1 MISRRQLQ
9 AFGETLGDCVTR
21 REGGRIVYGGGGS
34 SSPSSTTQTTDLPDW
49 AKPYAQEALE
59 KGKQL
64 SSTPYQ
70 RYDQPRF
77 AGFSPMQTQAQQGVA
92 GMQTSGLGNAAGM
105 LSGAATLG
113 ALGTSYNPYQTGQFN
128 SQAAGQYMN
137 PYLEQAM
144 APQLREAQRS
154 SDILGTQQAG
164 QAVKQGAFGGS
175 RAGLLEAE
183 RGRNTAMQQDDI
195 RARGYQAA
203 YDKASD
209 QFGRDQ
215 QLREQS
221 RQFGSSLGMQG
232 LQTALQGAG
241 QMSNIGNQQFGQQ
254 KDIYGLQNQFGREQ
268 QALRQ
273 QGLTQSYQDFLDE
286 KNNPYKQLGF
296 MSDLIRGLP
305 LGQQSTSQVY
315 QAPGSMM
322 GQLGGV
328 GMGLY
333 GMSRM
338 AEGGEV
344 EMYADGGSV
353 TSDYKVDSILS
364 DLSDAQLQQARQTA
378 VQNQDQHR
386 LEMIDDELAERAS
399 IRSGIGGAFNAL
411 PEETQTSVT
420 EMASGGIVAFDDGGS
435 VKRYNDG
442 GTMSGFFDA
451 PADMAMDELRR
462 QDALARRA
470 EDARYNALAE
480 GRIPTAAPVA
490 APVAASAPKV
500 ESAPVAKKESTNKGP
515 APITRKNATEAVKTL
530 AAAAKIEIPKDDTQ
544 RLAREMFAELSAK
557 SDPEKMEFK
566 KDLEE
571 AKNRSKE
578 IEARGIGEA
587 MMKFGFGMAASAAKP
602 GVARRAGIA
611 GALESAASAAPIFA
625 ESIAETNKLK
635 QAAQDNYMKLRMDNA
650 KYQSALE
657 QGNMQLASTMA
668 NNISQRQLTQT
679 QLQAQ
684 IAQQDRMYDLEKQKI
699 GIMQSQAGQGTS
711 IQKIASDLQSADP
724 KLGREAALEKASR
737 IAGYSFKGE
746 AAAGGKLQAA
756 LSKIEE
762 DFKMLPALM
771 AGAPDNKMTQQ
782 MIADRKARREEAYRL
797 HGGVTSAET
806 PDAGAAPM
814 KLVGVR

>member
-1 MISRRQLQ
+1 MIIQSKHD
-9 AFGETLGDCVTR
+9 GWVKSTR
-21 REGGRIVYGGGGS
+21 RVYDSGGS
-34 SSPSSTTQTTDLPDW
+34 STPSTTTSVSDLPDW
-49 AKPYAQEALE
+49 AKGSAQDALSRA
-59 KGKQL
+59 KGL
-64 SSTPYQ
+64 SETGYQ
-70 RYDQPRF
+70 RYDKPRF
-77 AGFSPMQTQAQQGVA
+77 AGFSPMQTQAQQGVG
-92 GMQTSGLGNAAGM
+92 GMQTSGLGTAGGM

-175 RAGLLEAE
+175 RAGLMDAE
-183 RGRNTAMQQDDI
+183 RNRNTAMQQDDI
-195 RARGYQAA
+195 RARGYQSA
-203 YDKASD
+203 YDRAAD

-241 QMSNIGNQQFGQQ
+241 QMSNIGNQQFNQQ
-254 KDIYGLQNQFGREQ
+254 KDIYNLQNQFGREQ
-268 QALRQ
+268 QGMVQ
-273 QGLTQSYQDFLDE
+273 QDLTQKYQDFLDE
-286 KNNPYKQLGF
+286 RNDPYKKLGYY
-296 MSDLIRGLP
+296 SDMIRGLP
-305 LGQQSTSQVY
+305 LGQQTTQQIY
-315 QAPGSMM
+315 QAPGSLM
-322 GQLGGV
+322 GQLGGI
-328 GMGLY
+328 GMGMY
-333 GMSRM
+333 GMSKM
-338 AEGGEV
+338 
-344 EMYADGGSV
+344 ADGGSV
-353 TSDYKVDSILS
+353 TSDYKVGSILN
-364 DLSDAQLQQARQTA
+364 DLSDAQLQEARQLA
-378 VQNQDQHR
+378 VQNEDKNR
-386 LEMIDDELAERAS
+386 LDLIDTELAERAS

-411 PEETQTSVT
+411 PEETQASVT

-480 GRIPTAAPVA
+480 GRTPTAAPVTAPVA

-500 ESAPVAKKESTNKGP
+500 GPTPVVKKESDNKGSVS
-515 APITRKNATEAVKTL
+515 ITRKNATEAVKTL
-530 AAAAKIEIPKDDTQ
+530 AAAAKIEIPKDETQ
-544 RLAREMFAELSAK
+544 KLTREMFAELNK
-557 SDPEKMEFK
+557 RSDPEKMEFK

-657 QGNMQLASTMA
+657 QGNMQLAATMA

-737 IAGYSFKGE
+737 IAGYSFKTEQSNELKRADTLEKLRKANPMYGVLE
-746 AAAGGKLQAA
+746 MQLAQAKTPADRAEIQQKLNVIETRATGKLAGG
-756 LSKIEE
+756 
-762 DFKMLPALM
+762 
-771 AGAPDNKMTQQ
+771 AGS
-782 MIADRKARREEAYRL
+782 
-797 HGGVTSAET
+797 GGVSQEYNFDSKGN
-806 PDAGAAPM
+806 PI
-814 KLVGVR
+814 